1 MALLMV
7 ELVRRD
13 LDYGRFCFDE
23 FFDDEV
29 ADHLRKKKYYADCLE
44 FVRRMLRRHDAKA
57 KTVE

>member
-23 FFDDEV
+23 FYDDEV
-29 ADHLRKKKYYADCLE
+29 ADHLRKKREYEICID
-44 FVRRMLRRHDAKA
+44 FVRRMLRRHDEKA
-57 KTVE
+57 RQG